1 MKPSEGGVSR
11 RCLNLIF
18 IVKLQS
24 VRIAGNMTL
33 AVGVLH
39 KSSFYRDPIIA
50 IVGTMV
56 GWCYSMGDGE
66 RPADVINHQHSF
78 LLCQSGQG
86 AQ

>member
-1 MKPSEGGVSR
+1 
-11 RCLNLIF
+11 
-18 IVKLQS
+18 
-24 VRIAGNMTL
+24 MTL
-33 AVGVLH
+33 AVVVVLH